1 MVMESQEWMQEILKR
16 QNEQDLTDQKEK
28 INGETG

>member
-1 MVMESQEWMQEILKR
+1 MESQEWMQEILKR